1 MVGSVPCFALS
12 TYNYGPAAVLAYGLA
27 WHQLDEGTRE
37 LLEGAGAGI
46 DDQGLSLYIRI
57 SRCDGAGLR
66 ELIDSL

>member
-1 MVGSVPCFALS
+1 
-12 TYNYGPAAVLAYGLA
+12 LA

-37 LLEGAGAGI
+37 LLEGTGAGI